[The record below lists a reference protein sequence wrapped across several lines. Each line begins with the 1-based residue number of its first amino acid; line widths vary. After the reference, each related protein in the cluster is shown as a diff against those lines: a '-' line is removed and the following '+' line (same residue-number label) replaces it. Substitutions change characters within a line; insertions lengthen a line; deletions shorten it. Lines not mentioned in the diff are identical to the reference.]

1 MTFNIDS
8 LFTES
13 EVAATLRSNM
23 LHLQKMSDVEFVRFV
38 QDVKQNLQGR
48 LEGIPVSLK
57 VDGLGARFGKD
68 STGRPFFEGSR
79 TGPIFEP
86 SSFSR
91 YTQGRGGTDE
101 VLQRAK
107 HYDDIWEIVTQSTFI
122 RVLPNDTKVIC
133 EIFYNPLGEI
143 TDSGIK
149 FVNIAYDASKLG
161 KLITIV
167 PFKVTVASTG
177 ETHPDSERIIGS
189 LFQQSSSAVKFVDT
203 RLEIQGSIDIS
214 VVIDPVASLDAT
226 AIQTLASRKR
236 DDLENKTYLK
246 GVIQKVKD
254 ELAEF
259 ILNNPQIV
267 DKFKL
272 GPNIEGVVLNIN
284 GRDVKVTTTAFK
296 QALAA
301 KKQTTQESTGFLQE
315 LVEARMFAYPEN
327 LKGRDAVTMA
337 RLLFC
342 SILALEIVRHE
353 NEYKAIEYI
362 NHTMAFSD
370 FDRMRGAATDLANL
384 ITIVANQDRYLDEV
398 KTKIGLYAPE
408 LQIKSY
414 FRTIAGAR
422 YDRARVRQFLLT
434 IDDALMIAGADM
446 RQARRI
452 IGDWPDASSIE
463 KKTAWATLTRVFS
476 THGSQLDIY
485 LLAKQFFYQ

>member
-1 MTFNIDS
+1 
-8 LFTES
+8 
-13 EVAATLRSNM
+13 
-23 LHLQKMSDVEFVRFV
+23 
-38 QDVKQNLQGR
+38 
-48 LEGIPVSLK
+48 
-57 VDGLGARFGKD
+57 
-68 STGRPFFEGSR
+68 
-79 TGPIFEP
+79 
-86 SSFSR
+86 
-91 YTQGRGGTDE
+91 
-101 VLQRAK
+101 
-107 HYDDIWEIVTQSTFI
+107 
-122 RVLPNDTKVIC
+122 
-133 EIFYNPLGEI
+133 
-143 TDSGIK
+143 
-149 FVNIAYDASKLG
+149 
-161 KLITIV
+161 
-167 PFKVTVASTG
+167 VASTG
-177 ETHPDSERIIGS
+177 ETHPNSERIISS

-272 GPNIEGVVLNIN
+272 GPNIEGIVLNIN

-327 LKGRDAVTMA
+327 LKGRDAVTIA

-452 IGDWPDASSIE
+452 IGDWPDASGIE